1 MPINKLFIEKNVK
14 FDEAINIMGIPSG
27 YYFIDVMLPGG
38 NTLHKTLIKI

>member
-27 YYFIDVMLPGG
+27 YYFIDVILPEG
-38 NTLHKTLIKI
+38 NILHKKLIKI